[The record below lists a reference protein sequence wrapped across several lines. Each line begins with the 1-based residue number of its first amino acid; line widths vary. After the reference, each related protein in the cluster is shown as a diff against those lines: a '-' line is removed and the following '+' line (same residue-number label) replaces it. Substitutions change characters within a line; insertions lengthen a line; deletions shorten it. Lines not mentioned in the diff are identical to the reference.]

1 MIRLGSNR
9 TATVA
14 AIKTVALIAAA
25 LVLGAQLL
33 AIAHFHQ
40 ADPTRRLN
48 SRPAVVADDGLCA
61 LCILAFHMPLNPPTL
76 PGIERPEASAPPL
89 VLPPAHA
96 PVSLPSSAFRTRAPP
111 FATL

>member
-14 AIKTVALIAAA
+14 AVKTMALIAAA

-61 LCILAFHMPLNPPTL
+61 LCILAFHMPLNPPAL
-76 PGIERPEASAPPL
+76 PAVERPEASAPPL

-96 PVSLPSSAFRTRAPP
+96 LSSHSRSVWLTRAPP
-111 FATL
+111 MLAA